1 MPAAATAVA
10 VHALHAVV
18 ATSAAEV
25 LPLMPAAPT
34 AVAVDALHAV
44 VATSVAEVLPPVPAE
59 SAVFVVLEIGNF
71 GGLGFWS
78 LEF

>member
-1 MPAAATAVA
+1 MPAEATAVA
-10 VHALHAVV
+10 F
-18 ATSAAEV
+18 
-25 LPLMPAAPT
+25 
-34 AVAVDALHAV
+34 DALHAV

-71 GGLGFWS
+71 GSLGFWS

>member
-59 SAVFVVLEIGNF
+59 SAGFVVLEIGTF
-71 GGLGFWS
+71 GGLGFGS